1 MFSIYSPCF
10 AVIGVEGQFVL
21 KKVSFFSFVFI
32 FLQKNKT
39 KEKKTSDYPNKEHLQ
54 ASSNKIPGSSW
65 KRRKRLFF
73 FKFSSALA
81 IRVKTLRLRGLNCIW
96 SDLPLFALLYE
107 PGLPQWLALFIS
119 HKLCTICIKQPLCKT
134 NFLAKQ
140 GFCLLFSLLSEK
152 TARIL

>member
-54 ASSNKIPGSSW
+54 ASSNKIPGSS
-65 KRRKRLFF
+65 
-73 FKFSSALA
+73 
-81 IRVKTLRLRGLNCIW
+81 
-96 SDLPLFALLYE
+96 
-107 PGLPQWLALFIS
+107 
-119 HKLCTICIKQPLCKT
+119 
-134 NFLAKQ
+134 
-140 GFCLLFSLLSEK
+140 
-152 TARIL
+152 